1 VSYVIVINPLIPY
14 NTAPTFLLE
23 VIHLIKHIK
32 RLWGHYLALLI
43 LSIALFFPISWVYHF
58 FRVSFGYEA
67 GLISLSITVMI
78 VVIFIVRGA
87 LHTHMV
93 IRDLKQKAPCTNQN
107 EADIPLLFRILKI
120 CPKLKSMTSET
131 QGSSGAENPLSRQ
144 VTAFPRKHRG
154 KHPRFPEDKI
164 RKAVLKWENRD
175 PSFSVV
181 TLEEFL
187 GQEFGS
193 GPDGIL
199 LMAPSTFYD
208 WRTRVLKEI
217 EAQTHE

>member
-1 VSYVIVINPLIPY
+1 
-14 NTAPTFLLE
+14 
-23 VIHLIKHIK
+23 
-32 RLWGHYLALLI
+32 
-43 LSIALFFPISWVYHF
+43 
-58 FRVSFGYEA
+58 
-67 GLISLSITVMI
+67 MI
-78 VVIFIVRGA
+78 VVIAIIRGA

-93 IRDLKQKAPCTNQN
+93 IKDLKQSAPCANQN

-120 CPKLKSMTSET
+120 CPKLKNTISET
-131 QGSSGAENPLSRQ
+131 QRSPDSSNPPVAQ
-144 VTAFPRKHRG
+144 VTNFPRKHRG
-154 KHPRFPEDKI
+154 KQPRFPEDKI

-175 PSFSVV
+175 PSFSVT

-208 WRTRVLKEI
+208 WRTRILKEI
-217 EAQTHE
+217 EAQKHG

>member
-1 VSYVIVINPLIPY
+1 
-14 NTAPTFLLE
+14 
-23 VIHLIKHIK
+23 
-32 RLWGHYLALLI
+32 LWGHYIALI
-43 LSIALFFPISWVYHF
+43 VLSAILFFPIFWVYRF
-58 FRVSFGYEA
+58 FRDSFGNEA
-67 GLISLSITVMI
+67 ALISLTITVMI
-78 VVIFIVRGA
+78 VVIFIIRGA
-87 LHTHMV
+87 VHTHMI
-93 IRDLKQKAPCTNQN
+93 IRDLKRGAPCADRN

-120 CPKLKSMTSET
+120 CPKLKNTISET
-131 QGSSGAENPLSRQ
+131 QRSPDSTNPPVPQ
-144 VTAFPRKHRG
+144 VTIFPRKHRG
-154 KHPRFPEDKI
+154 KQPRFPEDKI

-175 PSFSVV
+175 PSFSVA

-217 EAQTHE
+217 EAQKHE